1 MEHNRCVFFIEQQ
14 YMKNVFIIDGIDNLD
29 YNQLVQKLTQELEK
43 SESTDS
49 FIIAIKKCR
58 KNLIRS

>member
-1 MEHNRCVFFIEQQ
+1 MEHNRSVFFIGQQ
-14 YMKNVFIIDGIDNLD
+14 YMKNVLIIDGIDNLD

-58 KNLIRS
+58 KNLIRN